1 MGGLLGKAPT
11 EPLPSAPPL
20 KILEQEAEGTYTII
34 IIPYLPTLQL
44 LPYSGKINKEG
55 VTFGGDDGHP
65 SPTEQYPATYGS
77 CPVTPSFHGPVISS
91 TTPSHNPATRHIRNN
106 NKTIKL
112 YPGNSKKREAAEL
125 KRLKREVGALHRRE
139 LERDRRRDQLKREER
154 DRRRITDSIREEL
167 KERRVSDRRSR
178 IDDHR
183 RRGY

>member
-1 MGGLLGKAPT
+1 MLVIA
-11 EPLPSAPPL
+11 
-20 KILEQEAEGTYTII
+20 
-34 IIPYLPTLQL
+34 TLI
-44 LPYSGKINKEG
+44 Y
-55 VTFGGDDGHP
+55 
-65 SPTEQYPATYGS
+65 
-77 CPVTPSFHGPVISS
+77 
-91 TTPSHNPATRHIRNN
+91 N

-154 DRRRITDSIREEL
+154 DRRRIRDSIREEL

-178 IDDHR
+178 IDDYR